1 MSETKNNLKQPTFKN
16 QVSVLNNNSSGFSGG
31 IHCFFSKSLEMKLAF
46 VVKSEDV
53 NKNLVYIL
61 SEIREKKMP
70 FANIWIILCQRWSV
84 VWQNIQVV
92 VKFKIFLFIAKEKK
106 DETGI
111 SFETNMSIK
120 SKSI

>member
-1 MSETKNNLKQPTFKN
+1 
-16 QVSVLNNNSSGFSGG
+16 
-31 IHCFFSKSLEMKLAF
+31 MKLAF

-92 VKFKIFLFIAKEKK
+92 VKFQILLFIAKEKK
-106 DETGI
+106 DETRI

>member
-1 MSETKNNLKQPTFKN
+1 
-16 QVSVLNNNSSGFSGG
+16 
-31 IHCFFSKSLEMKLAF
+31 MKLAF
-46 VVKSEDV
+46 VIKTEDLK
-53 NKNLVYIL
+53 KNLIDIL
-61 SEIREKKMP
+61 SKIREKKMP

-120 SKSI
+120 SKGI